1 MKNSIVKFSLTA
13 LAAFTLAACGSSGG
27 SSDNTAAPSNEQK
40 TQMTPAKSE
49 VPAKSEAPAKPEAP
63 AKSEEPAKP
72 EAPAKSE
79 APAKP
84 EAPAKS
90 EEPTKPA
97 EVKNNPTDGR
107 ISGNGF
113 RIPKNGENIELL
125 TRTSSSTEA
134 DVNIMNVE
142 GTQIHIIPEMPGVTL
157 KAKLIIGDGYGDGV
171 KRVVGGTK
179 NNIRWGFIDSNELKN
194 SYIIAT
200 GKNATASMPMSGTVV
215 YEGKAVYGYA
225 QDGSAISTVTDG
237 DATFQANFADKT
249 LTGKIIPKGEGLNEV
264 NLSATISGNTFEGDL
279 NGTSTEGGF
288 YGKNA
293 DELTGTY
300 VNEQKYYLGA
310 FGAERK

>member
-1 MKNSIVKFSLTA
+1 MKNSIIKFSLTA

-27 SSDNTAAPSNEQK
+27 GNSDNTAAASHDQK
-40 TQMTPAKSE
+40 TQVTPVKPE
-49 VPAKSEAPAKPEAP
+49 VPAKSEKP
-63 AKSEEPAKP
+63 S
-72 EAPAKSE
+72 
-79 APAKP
+79 
-84 EAPAKS
+84 
-90 EEPTKPA
+90 KPA

-113 RIPKNGENIELL
+113 RIPKSGGTIDLL

-142 GTQIHIIPEMPGVTL
+142 GTQINIIPEMPGVTL
-157 KAKLIIGDGYGDGV
+157 NSKLIIGNGYGDGV

-179 NNIRWGFIDSNELKN
+179 KNIRWGFVDSDKLKN

-200 GKNATASMPMSGTVV
+200 GKNATASMPVSGTVV

-225 QDGSAISTVTDG
+225 QDGNAISAVTDG
-237 DATFQANFADKT
+237 DAAFQANFADKT
-249 LTGKIIPKGEGLNEV
+249 LTGKIIPKGEALDEV
-264 NLSATISGNTFEGDL
+264 NLSATISGNTFEGNL

-300 VNEQKYYLGA
+300 INEQKHYLGA

>member
-1 MKNSIVKFSLTA
+1 MKNSIIKFSLTA

-27 SSDNTAAPSNEQK
+27 NSDNTAAASHDQK
-40 TQMTPAKSE
+40 TQVTPVKPE
-49 VPAKSEAPAKPEAP
+49 VPAKSEKP
-63 AKSEEPAKP
+63 S
-72 EAPAKSE
+72 
-79 APAKP
+79 
-84 EAPAKS
+84 
-90 EEPTKPA
+90 KPA

-113 RIPKNGENIELL
+113 QIPKSGGNIVSLIMS
-125 TRTSSSTEA
+125 SSSTEA
-134 DVNIMNVE
+134 NVNVINVE

-157 KAKLIIGDGYGDGV
+157 NSKLIIGNSYGDDV
-171 KRVVGGTK
+171 ERVVGGTK
-179 NNIRWGFIDSNELKN
+179 KNIRWGFVDSNNLGS
-194 SYIIAT
+194 SYIVAA
-200 GKNATASMPMSGTVV
+200 GKNATASMPVSGTVV
-215 YEGKAVYGYA
+215 YEGNAVYGYA
-225 QDGSAISTVTDG
+225 KGGNAINTVTDG

>member
-1 MKNSIVKFSLTA
+1 MKNSIIKFSLTA

-27 SSDNTAAPSNEQK
+27 GNSDNTAAASHDQK
-40 TQMTPAKSE
+40 TQVTPAKPE
-49 VPAKSEAPAKPEAP
+49 VPAKSE
-63 AKSEEPAKP
+63 EP
-72 EAPAKSE
+72 S
-79 APAKP
+79 
-84 EAPAKS
+84 
-90 EEPTKPA
+90 KPA

-113 RIPKNGENIELL
+113 QIPKSGGTIGSLIMS
-125 TRTSSSTEA
+125 SSSTEA
-134 DVNIMNVE
+134 NVNVINVE

-157 KAKLIIGDGYGDGV
+157 NAKLINGDNFGDGV

-179 NNIRWGFIDSNELKN
+179 NNIRWGFVDSNNLKN
-194 SYIIAT
+194 SYIVAG
-200 GKNATASMPMSGTVV
+200 GKNATASMPVSGTVA

-225 QDGSAISTVTDG
+225 KNGNAINTVTDG
-237 DATFQANFADKT
+237 NVTFQANFADKT
-249 LTGKIIPKGEGLNEV
+249 LTGKITPNGNALDEV
-264 NLSATISGNTFEGDL
+264 NLSATISGNTFAGKL

-300 VNEQKYYLGA
+300 LNEQKRYLGA

>member
-1 MKNSIVKFSLTA
+1 MKNSIIKFSLTA

-27 SSDNTAAPSNEQK
+27 GNSDNTAAASHDQK
-40 TQMTPAKSE
+40 TQVTPAKPE
-49 VPAKSEAPAKPEAP
+49 VPAKSE
-63 AKSEEPAKP
+63 EP
-72 EAPAKSE
+72 S
-79 APAKP
+79 
-84 EAPAKS
+84 
-90 EEPTKPA
+90 KPA

-113 RIPKNGENIELL
+113 QIPKSGGTIGSLIMS
-125 TRTSSSTEA
+125 SSSTEA
-134 DVNIMNVE
+134 NVNVINVE

-157 KAKLIIGDGYGDGV
+157 NAKLINGDNFGDGV

-179 NNIRWGFIDSNELKN
+179 NNIRWGFVDSNNLKN
-194 SYIIAT
+194 SYIVAG
-200 GKNATASMPMSGTVV
+200 GKNATASMPVSGTVA

-225 QDGSAISTVTDG
+225 KNGNAINTVTDG
-237 DATFQANFADKT
+237 NVTFQANFADKT
-249 LTGKIIPKGEGLNEV
+249 LTGKITPNGNALDEV
-264 NLSATISGNTFEGDL
+264 HLSAKISGNTFEGKL

-300 VNEQKYYLGA
+300 LNEQKRYLGA